1 MTEMK
6 NIIEHKVYNII
17 KVKNKYG
24 FRVLL
29 RFDDETEEIRQFSG
43 YVTKKDAS
51 IEREKVI
58 AQLVT
63 KTFIVPKKQSVS
75 DFLTEWLET
84 DIKVRTTANTYSSYK
99 NAIKNHI
106 LPILGKMYLTEQGF
120 ICRCFLLCLWV
131 YAEAK

>member
-99 NAIKNHI
+99 MPLRII
-106 LPILGKMYLTEQGF
+106 FCPSWE
-120 ICRCFLLCLWV
+120 RCI
-131 YAEAK
+131 